1 MTEDFHSTFYSA
13 HSFTI
18 VLILLLSLY
27 LSLSAAHQLG
37 DTSDGEAIL
46 WSLKNDAYPEHWGS
60 NDLIDDRTSKT
71 NQLIVVRAS
80 DWKQRWNEK
89 TNELADQKRNK
100 TTRPC
105 ELQCSCD
112 DGGWDP
118 LMKFAHDL
126 NITVHA
132 DFEHLF
138 KRRIPEKLHHFFSRN
153 SKFIPS
159 SKQFWS
165 VEANG
170 SMVCIAATWPGGWDS
185 LPAEASF
192 ISRCSAVA
200 QLVELPEKGPNL
212 CKSTDWLGFESRRIL
227 AVPSGKQHRN

>member
-1 MTEDFHSTFYSA
+1 MSENFHSTFYFLLC
-13 HSFTI
+13 SFFYSCSSSPS
-18 VLILLLSLY
+18 VSVF
-27 LSLSAAHQLG
+27 SLSAAHQLRG
-37 DTSDGEAIL
+37 TSDGEAIF
-46 WSLKNDAYPEHWGS
+46 WSFKNDVYPEHWGS
-60 NDLIDDRTSKT
+60 NDLIDDRTNKT

-118 LMKFAHDL
+118 LMKVAHDL

-132 DFEHLF
+132 DFEQLF

-153 SKFIPS
+153 SKFIPA

-192 ISRCSAVA
+192 ISRYSAVA
-200 QLVELPEKGPNL
+200 QLVELPAKVPICANPL
-212 CKSTDWLGFESRRIL
+212 TDLGSNPGES
-227 AVPSGKQHRN
+227 